1 MATTSK
7 IDNIPTSLRRPGRLD
22 LELELSAPDVEARLE
37 ILNLY
42 LDTTQHN
49 LSMDDIKLIAR
60 VGHAILSSESTL
72 YF

>member
-1 MATTSK
+1 MCRVFVLATTSK

-22 LELELSAPDVEARLE
+22 LELELAAPDVKARLE

-42 LDTTQHN
+42 LDTTQHT

-60 VGHAILSSESTL
+60 VGHTL
-72 YF
+72 I